1 MIGTP
6 LQLERSFFA
15 KVHIEANPSY
25 LPGQSDELQDNIEI
39 TVSLNVGQHQQD
51 PSRYQVRLSID
62 KIEGKETQLPYIISL
77 QIVGLFQVDE
87 AFKADNIQHLVEI
100 NGASM
105 LYSAARE
112 QVLSITGRGPW
123 GAFQLPTLN
132 FHNGVGPESESS
144 ESS

>member
-15 KVHIEANPSY
+15 KVHIEANPDY
-25 LPGQSDELQDNIEI
+25 LPGQSDEQQGDIEI

-51 PSRYQVRLSID
+51 PNRYQVRLSID
-62 KIEGKETQLPYIISL
+62 KLEGNKTQLPYIISL

-87 AFKADNIQHLVEI
+87 AFKADNIKHLVEI

-123 GAFQLPTLN
+123 GAFQLPTIN
-132 FHNGVGPESESS
+132 FHNQNGPESESS
-144 ESS
+144 EPS